1 MPIGAAAAIAA
12 IGGGILIL
20 SRQKKDP
27 DPAPSD
33 AAFANESAKPATVTQ
48 EYANDHGGLQ
58 PGQTMTVAQDDGS
71 SATVTH
77 NPDGTITVINPDGST
92 ETTDGSEVEML
103 SEPSVMT
110 APGPISGAVASVGAA
125 VNAASI
131 GKPNP
136 YRSKRAIA
144 TRTRDK
150 RIRDAMNRGLGIRI

>member
-20 SRQKKDP
+20 SQQKKEP
-27 DPAPSD
+27 PPSD
-33 AAFANESAKPATVTQ
+33 AAFANESAKPAAVTQ

-58 PGQTMTVAQDDGS
+58 PGQTMTVTQDDGS

-77 NPDGTITVINPDGST
+77 NPDGTITVVNPDGST
-92 ETTDGSEVEML
+92 EMTDGSEVEML

-110 APGPISGAVASVGAA
+110 APGPIGGAVASVGVA
-125 VNAASI
+125 VNAAI